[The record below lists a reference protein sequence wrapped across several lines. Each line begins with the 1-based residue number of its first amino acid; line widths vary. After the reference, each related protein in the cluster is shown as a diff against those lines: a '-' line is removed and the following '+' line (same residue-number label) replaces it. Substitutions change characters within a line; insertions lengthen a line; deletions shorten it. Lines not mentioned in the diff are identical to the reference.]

1 MPVDYEKINQLK
13 RDRLSDDGGLLELPP
28 ESVSLAKFERHGD
41 AIRRKDPI
49 AFAAIQ
55 RNILQ
60 TFVQSQMIDGT
71 DYGRVPQ
78 VPKPFLFKQGAE
90 KLLTNLQRY
99 LTELRSQQSERLQ
112 INVDMV
118 LRELAIIGFGSIGD
132 VLEID
137 DSGARLKPQLTE
149 EARAA
154 IGSITITDDR
164 IQVRMHNKIQALRE
178 LGLHFGLFND
188 FNTAI
193 ATLKQYGTVEATE
206 TGHVFIQ
213 CI

>member
-1 MPVDYEKINQLK
+1 MRGKLTPKQQRFCEEFIIDMNATQ
-13 RDRLSDDGGLLELPP
+13 
-28 ESVSLAKFERHGD
+28 A
-41 AIRRKDPI
+41 AIRAGYSPKT
-49 AFAAIQ
+49 ANEQAARMLTI
-55 RNILQ
+55 
-60 TFVQSQMIDGT
+60 
-71 DYGRVPQ
+71 
-78 VPKPFLFKQGAE
+78 
-90 KLLTNLQRY
+90 TNLQRY

-112 INVDMV
+112 INADMV